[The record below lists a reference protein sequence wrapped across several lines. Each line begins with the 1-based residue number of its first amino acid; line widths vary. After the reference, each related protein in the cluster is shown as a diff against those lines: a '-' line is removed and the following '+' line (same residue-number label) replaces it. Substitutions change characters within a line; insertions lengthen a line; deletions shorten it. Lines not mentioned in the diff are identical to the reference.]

1 LLSFAL
7 KEVPLKPNR
16 TLLQVAALMSGLA
29 TQNVGIGTNAPTQRL
44 HVAGN
49 LRLDNAFMPG
59 NQAGAVGN
67 ILLSRGAGV
76 APVWLPNG
84 AAGTILMS
92 MGAGNDPVWAP
103 NPICSFPPQNHRG
116 ALGGSYVNNS
126 YTPLQQ

>member
-1 LLSFAL
+1 MGRL
-7 KEVPLKPNR
+7 
-16 TLLQVAALMSGLA
+16 AA
-29 TQNVGIGTNAPTQRL
+29 QNVGSGTNAPTQRL
-44 HVAGN
+44 HVVGI
-49 LRLDNAFMPG
+49 LRLDNAFMPS

-67 ILLSRGAGV
+67 ILLSQGADV

-92 MGAGNDPVWAP
+92 MGPGSNPVRAP

-126 YTPLQQ
+126 YTPLRQ